1 VSDVPSTYEAR
12 GDIKRKKN
20 RPFTIPTNAKRNSDD
35 IIRGRSSPGS
45 IVIGIRISIAGTAER
60 AGQQLGRGLVER
72 GNRIRGSPVSSF
84 EASLLENLVRLD
96 TMITEEVAKESSVIA
111 CLGARRRVVWLERI
125 FHSVTGDC
133 CLSCCGGRGSALSL
147 CGVSG

>member
-1 VSDVPSTYEAR
+1 MSDVPSTYEAR
-12 GDIKRKKN
+12 GNIKREKN
-20 RPFTIPTNAKRNSDD
+20 RPCTLLTNAKRNSDASM
-35 IIRGRSSPGS
+35 RVRSSAVG
-45 IVIGIRISIAGTAER
+45 IVTGVRICIAVTAKR

-125 FHSVTGDC
+125 FHSVTGAC
-133 CLSCCGGRGSALSL
+133 CLSCCGGRGSALSR